1 MKVLQS
7 LGAEDCQPC
16 AVDSWVRAEVSQWSY
31 IVVVVV
37 ACNNLEG
44 PSALAAERLWVQNWK
59 SFNYNHHHDQG
70 HDQDT

>member
-7 LGAEDCQPC
+7 SGAEDCQPC

-31 IVVVVV
+31 IVV

-44 PSALAAERLWVQNWK
+44 PSALAAERLWVQTWK
-59 SFNYNHHHDQG
+59 SFTYHHHHHDQE
-70 HDQDT
+70 HDQNT